1 MARGW
6 GRAFRSRRT
15 RTARLFLRGVRY
27 SLLLFMSY
35 EGLLDWYIRPGSIN
49 KESLP
54 EGCGDDP
61 GTPRCTA
68 AAPVHS
74 ESRASLPSQV
84 PIIKPF
90 PRRCSVMVG
99 DNFSTD

>member
-35 EGLLDWYIRPGSIN
+35 EGLLGWYIRPGSIN
-49 KESLP
+49 KEAFLEAVEMILVRPAAPPLP
-54 EGCGDDP
+54 LC
-61 GTPRCTA
+61 TLRAAPRCLRRC
-68 AAPVHS
+68 PS
-74 ESRASLPSQV
+74 SSRSRA
-84 PIIKPF
+84 
-90 PRRCSVMVG
+90 
-99 DNFSTD
+99 DAA

>member
-35 EGLLDWYIRPGSIN
+35 EGLLGWYIRPGSIN

-61 GTPRCTA
+61 GAHHQAVP
-68 AAPVHS
+68 APMQRDGGRQLQH
-74 ESRASLPSQV
+74 
-84 PIIKPF
+84 
-90 PRRCSVMVG
+90 
-99 DNFSTD
+99 